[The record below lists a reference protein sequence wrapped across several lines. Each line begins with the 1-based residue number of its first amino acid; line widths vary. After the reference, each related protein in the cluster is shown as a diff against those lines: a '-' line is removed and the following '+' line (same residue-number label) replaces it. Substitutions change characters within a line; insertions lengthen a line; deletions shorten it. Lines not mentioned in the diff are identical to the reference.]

1 MSTTSITSG
10 SYFIGKTLIIGT
22 TVSGTGVSVGN
33 GMFFNN
39 IPMNIFDF
47 TNTSNTHMYLQAG
60 GPDFEHAFRYK
71 LNGDFLETP
80 YFGDLYFSIINRYYI
95 YVLSFVS
102 NTELK
107 FNIYIYDNASSIQN
121 TNFNYDLSE
130 FFEFYTIS
138 IPNNT
143 LLSSLTHFWLGKN
156 YVNNYVND
164 FYNITYHKVA
174 LYNGDIFALSQ
185 ANREAAL
192 LAVVTSTQTNII
204 NNNTYTFRSLGT
216 NFLGVVVN
224 MFNNNTTQG
233 YTVSGSSIILNGTGG
248 TPGGYLNIIG
258 SYLETAPTVPTNTP
272 TNTPTNI
279 LGSIYATTMKVEMH

>member
-10 SYFIGKTLIIGT
+10 SYFIGKTLIIGA
-22 TVSGTGVSVGN
+22 TVSGTGVSVPGD
-33 GMFFNN
+33 FFNN
-39 IPMNIFDF
+39 MEMNIFDF

-60 GPDFEHAFRYK
+60 GPDFGHWFGYK
-71 LNGDFLETP
+71 LNGDFVEIP
-80 YFGDLYFSIINRYYI
+80 YFGDFNFSIINRYTI

-107 FNIYIYDNASSIQN
+107 FNIYWYYSPSFIQN
-121 TNFNYDLSE
+121 TNFNYEYSEYPDSE
-130 FFEFYTIS
+130 FYTSEFYTIS

-204 NNNTYTFRSLGT
+204 NNNTYTFRSL
-216 NFLGVVVN
+216 
-224 MFNNNTTQG
+224 
-233 YTVSGSSIILNGTGG
+233 
-248 TPGGYLNIIG
+248 
-258 SYLETAPTVPTNTP
+258 
-272 TNTPTNI
+272 
-279 LGSIYATTMKVEMH
+279 